1 MQFPEQY
8 YDYPSAYIFQSP
20 RHELLEVI
28 EKQDITQSKLNLG
41 YQIQCDFTSP
51 QHYAFTVF
59 NAIFGGFSQSRLFQ
73 VVREKHSLC
82 YYISSSYD
90 AFNGMMIVNAGIE
103 QKDYQKTLDLIHQQL
118 SDLQNGNVREEEMKI
133 AKMMLTNA
141 LKKTN
146 DEASSMIALAYN
158 RDITHVHET
167 SEEYIEKLMNVTLG
181 EIVDVAKKV
190 KLDTIYF
197 LTGKE
202 FHENI

>member
-1 MQFPEQY
+1 
-8 YDYPSAYIFQSP
+8 
-20 RHELLEVI
+20 
-28 EKQDITQSKLNLG
+28 
-41 YQIQCDFTSP
+41 
-51 QHYAFTVF
+51 
-59 NAIFGGFSQSRLFQ
+59 
-73 VVREKHSLC
+73 
-82 YYISSSYD
+82 
-90 AFNGMMIVNAGIE
+90 MMIVNAGIE

-158 RDITHVHET
+158 RDITHVRET